1 MAAGRPTE
9 VFNLSLEWLIVKF
22 DKGQGVQ
29 SGDSR
34 EEKNASSVFQSYE
47 ASTKHCGRIGNR
59 TNDHRCSDGQ
69 SLVKIGTDY
78 LAWIVYL
85 ALFPQQ

>member
-1 MAAGRPTE
+1 MNHTLVPSTNMTSS
-9 VFNLSLEWLIVKF
+9 FILIITYC
-22 DKGQGVQ
+22 
-29 SGDSR
+29 
-34 EEKNASSVFQSYE
+34 SVFQSYE

>member
-1 MAAGRPTE
+1 MPH
-9 VFNLSLEWLIVKF
+9 LQSLHHI
-22 DKGQGVQ
+22 
-29 SGDSR
+29 
-34 EEKNASSVFQSYE
+34 NAHCLSVFQSYE